1 LQLRDML
8 QQVHRLVLLVV
19 DEEEVV
25 LLNLVSHQ
33 KENESKERADRHSD
47 GEQECHRHDSER
59 EGLVVT
65 KLKEPVVFVR
75 SVPCPVDKC

>member
-1 LQLRDML
+1 ML

-25 LLNLVSHQ
+25 LLNLVPHQ
-33 KENESKERADRHSD
+33 KENESKERANWHSD
-47 GEQECHRHDSER
+47 GKQECHRHDSER

-65 KLKEPVVFVR
+65 KLEEPVVFVG